1 MMCEKKKKLTI
12 AQIRTLYHFET
23 PTLAELAGVSTIT
36 VYHALQQKPIYTQDA
51 EKILTALSH
60 YIGLQLSFEK
70 IDMVTWEDYLF
81 LWIIRASAEEQ
92 QDQNAH
98 LIDEYHFVYARDQ
111 KHATVLASHWLDQR
125 PHLPHHYLTPCPE
138 GLTIGSLPIP
148 GHYKDDQ

>member
-98 LIDEYHFVYARDQ
+98 LIDEETCNRSSKPLARPT
-111 KHATVLASHWLDQR
+111 ATLTAS
-125 PHLPHHYLTPCPE
+125 LPHA
-138 GLTIGSLPIP
+138 LPRRVDNWEP
-148 GHYKDDQ
+148 SYPWAL